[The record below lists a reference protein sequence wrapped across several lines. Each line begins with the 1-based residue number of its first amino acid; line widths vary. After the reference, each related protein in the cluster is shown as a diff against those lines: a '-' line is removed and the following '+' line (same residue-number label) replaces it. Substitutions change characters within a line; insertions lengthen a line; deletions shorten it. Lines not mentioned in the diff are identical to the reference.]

1 MRNFTLLIAM
11 FAVACGAQAQ
21 EPQIENK
28 QTPWPIEP
36 KTERVEYML
45 HLDNMNYDLM
55 GDPNE
60 VDPTFAEVYSE
71 IANEPQDKIVE
82 DIVSVNAEAIEAWH
96 KFLWLCNEDRE
107 KEAIEYYRDEHMTI
121 DMALRHSLVRYGLH
135 NNVIGYMAYEYLDPI
150 EADELMMDVLNF
162 DFVMIGFTY
171 TMGGDESYLEVIDNI
186 CGILVTMYHDNERYD
201 DLLNLYDMW
210 LETTGYGEAYKDI
223 LASVNYSRANIYFY
237 PKHDPE
243 TALKYLYEAK
253 TNVEEYLAEGG
264 EDQEMKEFLSNV
276 KKMIKVA
283 KKQL

>member
-1 MRNFTLLIAM
+1 M

-21 EPQIENK
+21 EPQIENE

-82 DIVSVNAEAIEAWH
+82 GILSVNAEAIEAWH
-96 KFLWLCNEDRE
+96 KFLWLCNEGRE

-171 TMGGDESYLEVIDNI
+171 TMGSDESYLEVIDNI

-264 EDQEMKEFLSNV
+264 EDQEMKEFLTNV

>member
-1 MRNFTLLIAM
+1 M

-21 EPQIENK
+21 EPQIENE

-82 DIVSVNAEAIEAWH
+82 GIVSVNAEAIEAWH
-96 KFLWLCNEDRE
+96 KFLWLCNEGRE

-150 EADELMMDVLNF
+150 KADELMMDVLNF
-162 DFVMIGFTY
+162 DFVIIGFTY

-186 CGILVTMYHDNERYD
+186 CSILVTMYHDNERYD

-264 EDQEMKEFLSNV
+264 EDQEMKEFLTNV

>member
-1 MRNFTLLIAM
+1 M

-21 EPQIENK
+21 EPQIENE

-60 VDPTFAEVYSE
+60 VDPNFAEVYSE

-82 DIVSVNAEAIEAWH
+82 GILSVNAEAIEAWH
-96 KFLWLCNEDRE
+96 KFLWLCNEGRE

-121 DMALRHSLVRYGLH
+121 DMALRHSLVRYSLH

-150 EADELMMDVLNF
+150 EADEFMMDVLNF

-171 TMGGDESYLEVIDNI
+171 TMGGDESYLEIIDNI

-264 EDQEMKEFLSNV
+264 EDQEMEEFLTNV

-283 KKQL
+283 KKLL

>member
-21 EPQIENK
+21 EPQIENE

-60 VDPTFAEVYSE
+60 VDPNFAEVYSE

-82 DIVSVNAEAIEAWH
+82 GILSVNAEAIEAWH
-96 KFLWLCNEDRE
+96 KFLWLCNEGRE

-264 EDQEMKEFLSNV
+264 EDQEMKEFLTNV

>member
-1 MRNFTLLIAM
+1 M

-21 EPQIENK
+21 EPQIENE

-60 VDPTFAEVYSE
+60 VDPNFAEVYSE

-82 DIVSVNAEAIEAWH
+82 GILSVNAEAIEAWH
-96 KFLWLCNEDRE
+96 KFLWLCNEGRE

-121 DMALRHSLVRYGLH
+121 DMALRHSLVRYSLH

-171 TMGGDESYLEVIDNI
+171 TMGGDESYLEIIDNI

-264 EDQEMKEFLSNV
+264 EDQEMEEFLTNV

-283 KKQL
+283 KKLL

>member
-21 EPQIENK
+21 EPQIENE

-82 DIVSVNAEAIEAWH
+82 GILSVNAEAIEAWH
-96 KFLWLCNEDRE
+96 KFLWLCNEGRE

-264 EDQEMKEFLSNV
+264 EDQEMKEFLTNV

-283 KKQL
+283 KKLL

>member
-21 EPQIENK
+21 EPQIENEH
-28 QTPWPIEP
+28 TPWPIEP
-36 KTERVEYML
+36 KTKRVEYML

-82 DIVSVNAEAIEAWH
+82 GILSVNAEAIEAWH
-96 KFLWLCNEDRE
+96 KFLWLCNEGRE

-264 EDQEMKEFLSNV
+264 EDQEMKEFLTNV

-283 KKQL
+283 KKLL

>member
-1 MRNFTLLIAM
+1 M

-21 EPQIENK
+21 EPQIENE

-60 VDPTFAEVYSE
+60 VDPNFAEVYSE

-82 DIVSVNAEAIEAWH
+82 GIVSVNAEAIEAWH
-96 KFLWLCNEDRE
+96 KFLWLCNEGRE

-121 DMALRHSLVRYGLH
+121 DMALRHSLVRYSLH

-150 EADELMMDVLNF
+150 EAGELMMDVLNF

-264 EDQEMKEFLSNV
+264 EDQEMKEFLTNV

-283 KKQL
+283 KKLL

>member
-1 MRNFTLLIAM
+1 M
-11 FAVACGAQAQ
+11 FAMACGAQAQ
-21 EPQIENK
+21 EPQIENE

-45 HLDNMNYDLM
+45 HLYNMNYDLM

-82 DIVSVNAEAIEAWH
+82 GILSVNAEAIEAWH
-96 KFLWLCNEDRE
+96 KFLLLCNEGRE

-210 LETTGYGEAYKDI
+210 LETTGYGDAYKDI

-264 EDQEMKEFLSNV
+264 EDQEMKEFLTNV

>member
-1 MRNFTLLIAM
+1 M

-21 EPQIENK
+21 EPQIENE

-82 DIVSVNAEAIEAWH
+82 GIVSVNAEAIEAWH
-96 KFLWLCNEDRE
+96 KFLWLCNEGRE

-121 DMALRHSLVRYGLH
+121 DMALRHSLVRYGIH
-135 NNVIGYMAYEYLDPI
+135 NNVIGYMAYEYLDHI

-162 DFVMIGFTY
+162 DFVIISFTY
-171 TMGGDESYLEVIDNI
+171 TMSGDESYLEVIDNI

-210 LETTGYGEAYKDI
+210 LETTGYGEVYKDI

-264 EDQEMKEFLSNV
+264 EDQEMKEFLTNV

>member
-21 EPQIENK
+21 EPQIENE

-60 VDPTFAEVYSE
+60 VDPNFAEVYSE

-82 DIVSVNAEAIEAWH
+82 GILSVNAEAIEAWH
-96 KFLWLCNEDRE
+96 KFLWLCNEGRE

-121 DMALRHSLVRYGLH
+121 DMALRHSLVRYSLH

-171 TMGGDESYLEVIDNI
+171 TMGGDESYLEIIDNI

-264 EDQEMKEFLSNV
+264 EDQEMEEFLTNV

-283 KKQL
+283 KKLL

>member
-21 EPQIENK
+21 EPQIENE

-82 DIVSVNAEAIEAWH
+82 GIVSVNAEAIEAWH
-96 KFLWLCNEDRE
+96 KFLWLCNEGRE

-121 DMALRHSLVRYGLH
+121 DMALRHSLVRYGIH

-162 DFVMIGFTY
+162 DFVIISFTY
-171 TMGGDESYLEVIDNI
+171 TMSGDESYLEVIDNI

-210 LETTGYGEAYKDI
+210 LETTGYGEVYKDI

-264 EDQEMKEFLSNV
+264 EDQEMKEFLTNV

>member
-1 MRNFTLLIAM
+1 M

-21 EPQIENK
+21 EPQIENE

-82 DIVSVNAEAIEAWH
+82 GILSVNAEAIEAWH
-96 KFLWLCNEDRE
+96 KFLWLCNEGRE

-264 EDQEMKEFLSNV
+264 EDQEMKEFLTNV

-283 KKQL
+283 KKLL

>member
-1 MRNFTLLIAM
+1 MRNFTLLITM

-21 EPQIENK
+21 EPQIENE

-60 VDPTFAEVYSE
+60 VDPNFAEVYSE

-82 DIVSVNAEAIEAWH
+82 GIVSVNAEAIEAWH
-96 KFLWLCNEDRE
+96 KFLWLCNEGRE

-121 DMALRHSLVRYGLH
+121 DMALRHSLVRYSLH

-150 EADELMMDVLNF
+150 EAGELMMDVLNF

-264 EDQEMKEFLSNV
+264 EDQEMKEFLTNV

-283 KKQL
+283 KKLL

>member
-1 MRNFTLLIAM
+1 M

>member
-1 MRNFTLLIAM
+1 M

-21 EPQIENK
+21 EPQIENE

-82 DIVSVNAEAIEAWH
+82 GIVSVNAEAIEAWH
-96 KFLWLCNEDRE
+96 KFLWLCNEGRE

-121 DMALRHSLVRYGLH
+121 DMALRHSLVRYGIH

-162 DFVMIGFTY
+162 DFVIISFTY
-171 TMGGDESYLEVIDNI
+171 TMSGDESYLEVIDNI

-210 LETTGYGEAYKDI
+210 LETTGYGEVYKDI

-264 EDQEMKEFLSNV
+264 EDQEMKEFLTNV

>member
-1 MRNFTLLIAM
+1 M

-21 EPQIENK
+21 EPQIENE

-82 DIVSVNAEAIEAWH
+82 GILSVNAEAIEAWH
-96 KFLWLCNEDRE
+96 KFLWLCNEGRE

-171 TMGGDESYLEVIDNI
+171 TMSGDESYLEVIDNI

-264 EDQEMKEFLSNV
+264 EDQEMKEFLTNV

>member
-1 MRNFTLLIAM
+1 M

-21 EPQIENK
+21 EPQIENE

-60 VDPTFAEVYSE
+60 VDPNFAEVYSE

-162 DFVMIGFTY
+162 DFVIISFTY
-171 TMGGDESYLEVIDNI
+171 TMSGDESYLEVIDNI

-210 LETTGYGEAYKDI
+210 LETTGYGEVYKDI

-264 EDQEMKEFLSNV
+264 EDQEMKEFLTNV

>member
-1 MRNFTLLIAM
+1 M

-21 EPQIENK
+21 EPQIENE

-60 VDPTFAEVYSE
+60 VDPNFAEVYSE

-82 DIVSVNAEAIEAWH
+82 GILSVNAEAIEAWH
-96 KFLWLCNEDRE
+96 KFLWLCNEGRE

-264 EDQEMKEFLSNV
+264 EDQEMKEFLTNV

>member
-1 MRNFTLLIAM
+1 M

-21 EPQIENK
+21 EPQIENE
-28 QTPWPIEP
+28 QTPWPIKP

-45 HLDNMNYDLM
+45 HLYNMNYDLM

-82 DIVSVNAEAIEAWH
+82 GILSVNAEAIEAWH
-96 KFLWLCNEDRE
+96 KFLWLCNEGRE

-135 NNVIGYMAYEYLDPI
+135 NNVIGYMAYEYLNPI

-264 EDQEMKEFLSNV
+264 EDQEMKEFLTNV

>member
-1 MRNFTLLIAM
+1 M

-21 EPQIENK
+21 EPQIENE

-36 KTERVEYML
+36 KTGRVEYML

-82 DIVSVNAEAIEAWH
+82 GILSVNAEAIEAWH
-96 KFLWLCNEDRE
+96 KFLWLCNEGRE

-171 TMGGDESYLEVIDNI
+171 TMGSDESYLEVIDNI

-264 EDQEMKEFLSNV
+264 EDQEMKEFLTNV

>member
-1 MRNFTLLIAM
+1 M

-21 EPQIENK
+21 EPQIENE

-60 VDPTFAEVYSE
+60 VDPNFAEVYSE

-96 KFLWLCNEDRE
+96 KFLWLCNEGRE

-171 TMGGDESYLEVIDNI
+171 TMSGDESYLEVIDNI

-264 EDQEMKEFLSNV
+264 EDQEMKEFLTNV

>member
-1 MRNFTLLIAM
+1 
-11 FAVACGAQAQ
+11 
-21 EPQIENK
+21 
-28 QTPWPIEP
+28 
-36 KTERVEYML
+36 
-45 HLDNMNYDLM
+45 
-55 GDPNE
+55 
-60 VDPTFAEVYSE
+60 
-71 IANEPQDKIVE
+71 
-82 DIVSVNAEAIEAWH
+82 
-96 KFLWLCNEDRE
+96 
-107 KEAIEYYRDEHMTI
+107 MTI

-171 TMGGDESYLEVIDNI
+171 TTGGDESYLEVIDNI

-264 EDQEMKEFLSNV
+264 EDQEMKEFLTNV

-283 KKQL
+283 KKLL

>member
-1 MRNFTLLIAM
+1 M

-21 EPQIENK
+21 EPQIENE
-28 QTPWPIEP
+28 QTPWPIKP

-45 HLDNMNYDLM
+45 HLYNMNYDLM

-82 DIVSVNAEAIEAWH
+82 GILSVNAEAIEAWH
-96 KFLWLCNEDRE
+96 KFLWLCNEGRE

-135 NNVIGYMAYEYLDPI
+135 NNVIGYMAYEYLNPI

-171 TMGGDESYLEVIDNI
+171 TMGGDESYLEAIDNI

-264 EDQEMKEFLSNV
+264 EDQEMKEFLTNV

>member
-21 EPQIENK
+21 EPQIENE

-60 VDPTFAEVYSE
+60 VDPNFAEVYSE

-162 DFVMIGFTY
+162 DFVIISFTY
-171 TMGGDESYLEVIDNI
+171 TMSGDESYLEVIDNI

-210 LETTGYGEAYKDI
+210 LETTGYGEVYKDI

-264 EDQEMKEFLSNV
+264 EDQEMKEFLTNV